1 MIIDKDTGD
10 LVISDD
16 LRLKAGMSFDE
27 VKNSKLRELLDEE
40 NPDEGFH
47 LLFKPLK
54 VANEE
59 VIISTF
65 FITERMSI
73 INLYLNVGEEPYA
86 NFKLSEAEFQ
96 QVIIQ
101 HQEFLQ
107 KILQTDII
115 DYQNDFSWGQV
126 ELDVDHRERT
136 IMIAINYIW

>member
-10 LVISDD
+10 IVISDD
-16 LRLKAGMSFDE
+16 LRLKVGMSFDE
-27 VKNSKLRELLDEE
+27 IKNSKLRDLLDEE

-47 LLFKPLK
+47 LLFRPLI

-59 VIISTF
+59 VIISAY
-65 FITERMSI
+65 FIAEKLSI
-73 INLYLNVGEEPYA
+73 INLYLKVGEEPYD
-86 NFKLSEAEFQ
+86 NFKLSDAEFQ
-96 QVIIQ
+96 QIINQ

-107 KILQTDII
+107 KILQTDFI
-115 DYQNDFSWGQV
+115 DYQNDFSWGQI